1 MRGWPALLTGGS
13 ELLPRPGTTVI
24 VGVCCALCGVCTGG
38 FWAPHLLR
46 LASNF
51 LAIRIDRYVQLFVT
65 RIGELLFISS

>member
-13 ELLPRPGTTVI
+13 ELLPCPGTTVI

-46 LASNF
+46 LAS
-51 LAIRIDRYVQLFVT
+51 
-65 RIGELLFISS
+65 